1 MENCIWWPDGAKWWL
16 QYLHRRFLKRILWA
30 HYFWSKTVP
39 PWRISKISNIHQISI
54 KYPYFIES
62 CVHLY
67 HPSRKKNWDFNSPV
81 GQLSVP
87 TKESNETSLWLAS
100 WHLVHRI
107 CGCCGRLSWMACWR
121 WLHASLSHRCLLLNT
136 CAVVYL
142 YVYIY
147 MFLCTCIYI
156 YVLACIVC
164 CNVNVIPVEPG
175 QASDVM

>member
-1 MENCIWWPDGAKWWL
+1 
-16 QYLHRRFLKRILWA
+16 
-30 HYFWSKTVP
+30 
-39 PWRISKISNIHQISI
+39 
-54 KYPYFIES
+54 
-62 CVHLY
+62 
-67 HPSRKKNWDFNSPV
+67 
-81 GQLSVP
+81 
-87 TKESNETSLWLAS
+87 LAS